1 MPARTPPLC
10 PMHDNGAFSPV
21 TGGVAP
27 APPAGGRA
35 SPVPVTFLLEELDFG
50 GTQTQTLELAAR
62 LDRTRFL
69 PKLVMLCRGRMDLWD
84 RARGRGLECLALTD
98 DLAFRPWRALPALWR
113 HLANERPPLLHL
125 ATALPNIWG
134 RIMGRCLRLPAVVA
148 NCRGDGALV
157 RQHEALIWR
166 FAGAHVCNSPSLRDR
181 LLRRVR
187 VPDERV
193 FYIPNGVDT
202 DFFHPAG
209 TEPDEPS
216 LLCIAR
222 MAPDK
227 NHPLLLRAFARVL
240 HRVPDA
246 VLHLVGEGREK
257 TRIKALA
264 AAPELQGRVHF
275 HPGNADVRPLLR
287 KAQVFVLASDYEGM
301 PNVLLEAMA
310 CGLPV
315 AATRAGGVP
324 ELVIHEQTGLLA
336 DCGDSEGLAG
346 AMTRLLISA
355 GERAAFGRA
364 GRERALARHS
374 LQAMVKAHEK
384 VYEAVLRGTGP

>member
-1 MPARTPPLC
+1 MSEEDLAC
-10 PMHDNGAFSPV
+10 
-21 TGGVAP
+21 
-27 APPAGGRA
+27 PPASGNAGNSRPA
-35 SPVPVTFLLEELDFG
+35 GAVAVTFLLEELDFG

-84 RARGRGLECLALTD
+84 RARARGLECQALTD
-98 DLAFRPWRALPALWR
+98 DAVFKPWRALPALWR
-113 HLANERPPLLHL
+113 YLAAERPQFLHL

-134 RIMGRCLRLPAVVA
+134 RIMGRCLGLPAVVA

-157 RQHEALIWR
+157 RQHEILIWR

-181 LLRRVR
+181 LRRRIR
-187 VPDERV
+187 VPEERV

-209 TEPDEPS
+209 EAPDGQSGEPS

-240 HRVPDA
+240 RQSPEA
-246 VLHLVGEGREK
+246 VLHLVGEGKEK
-257 TRIKALA
+257 ARIQSLA
-264 AAPELQGRVHF
+264 AAPELRGRVRF
-275 HPGNADVRPLLR
+275 HPGNADVRPLLH

-324 ELVIHEQTGLLA
+324 ELVIHGQTGLLA
-336 DCGDSEGLAG
+336 DCGDEEGLAE
-346 AMTRLLISA
+346 AMIRLLA
-355 GERAAFGRA
+355 NPEERTAFGRA

-374 LQAMVKAHEK
+374 LHAMVKAHEE
-384 VYEAVLRGTGP
+384 VYEFVLCGG

>member
-1 MPARTPPLC
+1 MSEDFASPPAP
-10 PMHDNGAFSPV
+10 DNADKSR
-21 TGGVAP
+21 TGGT
-27 APPAGGRA
+27 
-35 SPVPVTFLLEELDFG
+35 VPVIFLLEELDFG

-62 LDRTRFL
+62 LDRARFS

-84 RARGRGLECLALTD
+84 RARARGLECLALTD
-98 DLAFRPWRALPALWR
+98 DAVFRPWRALPALWR
-113 HLANERPPLLHL
+113 YLAAERPPLLHL

-134 RIMGRCLRLPAVVA
+134 RIMGRCHGLPAVVA
-148 NCRGDGALV
+148 NCRGDGSLV
-157 RQHEALIWR
+157 RQHELLLWR
-166 FAGAHVCNSPSLRDR
+166 LAGAHVCNSPSLRDR
-181 LLRRVR
+181 LQRCIR
-187 VPDERV
+187 VPEERV

-202 DFFHPAG
+202 EFFHPVGEASG
-209 TEPDEPS
+209 EPS

-240 HRVPDA
+240 RRVPEA
-246 VLHLVGEGREK
+246 VLHLAGEGKEK
-257 TRIKALA
+257 ARVQSLA
-264 AAPELQGRVHF
+264 SAPELRGRVRF

-287 KAQVFVLASDYEGM
+287 EAQAFVLASDYEGM

-324 ELVIHEQTGLLA
+324 ELVVHGQTGLLA
-336 DCGDSEGLAG
+336 DCGDEAGLAE
-346 AMTRLLISA
+346 AMIRLLANSE
-355 GERAAFGRA
+355 ERAAFGRA

-374 LQAMVKAHEK
+374 LQAMVKAHEE
-384 VYEAVLRGTGP
+384 VYEFVIAGNDSAIARR

>member
-1 MPARTPPLC
+1 MNECPASPPVR
-10 PMHDNGAFSPV
+10 DNADKRPAS
-21 TGGVAP
+21 GV
-27 APPAGGRA
+27 RN
-35 SPVPVTFLLEELDFG
+35 SPVPVVFLLEELDFG

-69 PKLVMLCRGRMDLWD
+69 PKLVMLCRGRMALWG
-84 RARGRGLECLALTD
+84 RARARGLECQALTD
-98 DLAFRPWRALPALWR
+98 DAVFKPWRALPALWTYLSR
-113 HLANERPPLLHL
+113 EKPPLLHL

-134 RIMGRCLRLPAVVA
+134 RLMGRCLRLPAIVA

-157 RQHEALIWR
+157 RQHELLLWR
-166 FAGAHVCNSPSLRDR
+166 LAGAHVCNSIPLRDR
-181 LLRRVR
+181 LRRRIR
-187 VPDERV
+187 VPEERV

-209 TEPDEPS
+209 PATEEPS

-227 NHPLLLRAFARVL
+227 NHPLLLQAFARVL
-240 HRVPDA
+240 RRMPEA
-246 VLHLVGEGREK
+246 ILHLAGEGKEK
-257 TRIKALA
+257 ARIERLA
-264 AAPELQGRVHF
+264 AAPELRGRVRF
-275 HPGNADVRPLLR
+275 HPGNADVRPLLH

-324 ELVIHEQTGLLA
+324 ELVLHERTGLLA
-336 DCGDSEGLAG
+336 DCGDSEGLAE
-346 AMTRLLISA
+346 AMTRLLSNP
-355 GERAAFGRA
+355 GERTAFGRA
-364 GRERALARHS
+364 GRERTLARHS
-374 LQAMVKAHEK
+374 LEAMVEAHEN
-384 VYEAVLRGTGP
+384 VYEKVLRGVR

>member
-1 MPARTPPLC
+1 MSEDLA
-10 PMHDNGAFSPV
+10 S
-21 TGGVAP
+21 
-27 APPAGGRA
+27 PPASGNVDNSRTDG
-35 SPVPVTFLLEELDFG
+35 PVPVTFLLEELDFG

-62 LDRTRFL
+62 LDRTRFS

-84 RARGRGLECLALTD
+84 RARARGLECRALTD
-98 DLAFRPWRALPALWR
+98 DAVFKPWRALPALWR
-113 HLANERPPLLHL
+113 YLAAERPPFLHL
-125 ATALPNIWG
+125 STALPNIWG
-134 RIMGRCLRLPAVVA
+134 RIMGRCLGLPAIVA

-157 RQHEALIWR
+157 RQHELLIWR
-166 FAGAHVCNSPSLRDR
+166 LAGAHVCNSPSLRDR
-181 LLRRVR
+181 LQRRIR
-187 VPDERV
+187 VPEERV

-209 TEPDEPS
+209 EAPDGPS
-216 LLCIAR
+216 GGPSFLCIAR
-222 MAPDK
+222 MASDK

-240 HRVPDA
+240 RQCPEA
-246 VLHLVGEGREK
+246 ILHLVGEGKEK
-257 TRIKALA
+257 ARIQSLA
-264 AAPELQGRVHF
+264 AAPELSGRVRF
-275 HPGNADVRPLLR
+275 HPGNADVRPLLH

-336 DCGDSEGLAG
+336 ACGDEAGLAA
-346 AMTRLLISA
+346 AMARLLASPDK
-355 GERAAFGRA
+355 RAAFGRA

-374 LQAMVKAHEK
+374 LPAMVKAHED
-384 VYEAVLRGTGP
+384 VYEFVLRGGR

>member
-1 MPARTPPLC
+1 MSEDL
-10 PMHDNGAFSPV
+10 AFSP
-21 TGGVAP
+21 
-27 APPAGGRA
+27 A
-35 SPVPVTFLLEELDFG
+35 SGNVDNSRTDGAVPVIFLLEELDFG

-62 LDRTRFL
+62 LDRTRFS

-84 RARGRGLECLALTD
+84 RARARGLECLALTD
-98 DLAFRPWRALPALWR
+98 DAVFKPWRALPALWR
-113 HLANERPPLLHL
+113 YLAAERPRFLHL
-125 ATALPNIWG
+125 STALPNIWG
-134 RIMGRCLRLPAVVA
+134 RIMGRCLDLPAIVA

-157 RQHEALIWR
+157 RQHELLIWR
-166 FAGAHVCNSPSLRDR
+166 LAGAHVCNSLSLRDR
-181 LLRRVR
+181 LQRRIR
-187 VPDERV
+187 VPEERV

-209 TEPDEPS
+209 EAPDGPSGEPS

-240 HRVPDA
+240 RQCPDA
-246 VLHLVGEGREK
+246 ILHLVGEGREK
-257 TRIKALA
+257 ARVQSLA
-264 AAPELQGRVHF
+264 AAPELRGRVRF
-275 HPGNADVRPLLR
+275 HPGNADVRPLLH

-336 DCGDSEGLAG
+336 DCGDEAGLAG
-346 AMTRLLISA
+346 AMARLLA
-355 GERAAFGRA
+355 NPDERTAFGRA

-374 LQAMVKAHEK
+374 LRAMVKAHED
-384 VYEAVLRGTGP
+384 VYEFVLRGG